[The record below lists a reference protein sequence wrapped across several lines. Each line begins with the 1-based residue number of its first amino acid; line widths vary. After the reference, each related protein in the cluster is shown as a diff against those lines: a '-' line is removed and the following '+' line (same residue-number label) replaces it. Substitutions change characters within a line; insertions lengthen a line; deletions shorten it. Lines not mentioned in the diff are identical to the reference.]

1 MMKEIPKHYQTM
13 SCGFKSLQP
22 RLMYFGGEGGEGS
35 HRGTV
40 PSNSG
45 TNSRLA
51 TVAPGPGHYETHDVP
66 EQLRPSSTGGKIAPA
81 PPNADLAIR
90 K

>member
-1 MMKEIPKHYQTM
+1 M

-22 RLMYFGGEGGEGS
+22 RLMYFGGGEGGESS

-40 PSNSG
+40 PSKSG

-51 TVAPGPGHYETHDVP
+51 TVAPGPGHYETQDVP
-66 EQLRPSSTGGKIAPA
+66 EQLRPSSIGGKIAPA
-81 PPNADLAIR
+81 PTNADLAIR
-90 K
+90 L